1 VGIDLTTVSV
11 SLDILT
17 VNAEAG
23 PDTLPTD
30 IQAIEPIAIWTEST
44 VGRVPIDIDMSD
56 TNITSRYAEN
66 YSPAIAYGTEKF
78 STDKIQ
84 IPIIKDIDPL
94 SLISQS
100 QDLSIST
107 TNTVASTREIP
118 ATSLSLNISNATP
131 SHYTENLTNGTMIRL
146 EDKTEIISNN
156 ATKTS
161 HLIKTNLVPIQIKG
175 FNTRSPI
182 IQNLSKVNINISGHT
197 DPAATDL
204 LGAAGA
210 FEMTLTNHTNQVADG
225 SNPVFNE
232 LFDTPGTHSW
242 TCPAGVS
249 SVSVVCVGAGGSGG
263 WQWSSGGGGG
273 GGLGWKN
280 NIAVT
285 AGQSYSVVVGDHGGE
300 VANAYNATTG
310 IGGNSYFISTSTVC
324 GFGAGGGGLDYAGNT
339 KSTGHGAHGGG
350 YSGDGGGAGGDGA
363 VGGGWTEG
371 GGGAGGYSGDGAS
384 RQTNTTASGGGGG
397 AGQYYS
403 STYGVGA
410 GGGVGVHGEGT
421 SGTTFANGTGYGGK
435 GGSGGGDGM
444 AGESAERS
452 SSNIW
457 TRSALDNTTVRN
469 TIVGGQY
476 GGGGGGSGTTRGGG
490 PGGTGA
496 VKLVF
501 KTSGSAT
508 LEFPSTNVGEIPT
521 AGTTTTQVSNPIPV
535 FVENPSHTY
544 SRSETINSN
553 FDKITFDTKL
563 SKNYGSSY
571 PINNLDSILTNNGV
585 DDEFITQKFPSL
597 RFDIKNTIFPSIGN
611 SKLPKQQFSK
621 ISFDT
626 KLLKNYGSGYHLKDL
641 PIETV
646 PVTGRNSIRN
656 DFERLSVE
664 TKNEIFTN
672 NIIKLENFKI
682 NRVSI
687 MSETDKSATSPV
699 FCNSLSFN
707 FRIKGSDYTE
717 WGHFT
722 DNHIKTMKVLTK
734 FNDPRLT
741 SVSSSSS
748 SSSSEGDSESSGSNG
763 TGPVQTWN

>member
-1 VGIDLTTVSV
+1 MGIDLTTVSV

-23 PDTLPTD
+23 PDTLPAD

-66 YSPAIAYGTEKF
+66 YSPVIAYGTEKF

-84 IPIIKDIDPL
+84 IPTIKDIDPL

-118 ATSLSLNISNATP
+118 ATSLSLNISNANP

-161 HLIKTNLVPIQIKG
+161 HLIKTNLVPIHIKG
-175 FNTRSPI
+175 YGSRSPI
-182 IQNLSKVNINISGHT
+182 IQNLSKVNINTSGHT
-197 DPAATDL
+197 DPTATDL

-210 FEMTLTNHTNQVADG
+210 FEMTLTNHTNQVADA
-225 SNPVFNE
+225 SNPLFNE

-350 YSGDGGGAGGDGA
+350 YAGDGGGAGGDGA

-421 SGTTFANGTGYGGK
+421 SGTTFGNGTGYGGK

-476 GGGGGGSGTTRGGG
+476 GGGGGGSGTSRGGG
-490 PGGTGA
+490 PGGTGV
-496 VKLVF
+496 VKLVY
-501 KTSGSAT
+501 KTSGSTT
-508 LEFPSTNVGEIPT
+508 LEFPSTNVGEVASPET
-521 AGTTTTQVSNPIPV
+521 STTQVTDPQPV
-535 FVENPSHTY
+535 FSYSSFPTNLGIERTLANNSIITSRTTQTPTIYPNSGVTIQTSATTRAAITNNMNNLSVTTNPLGFFDNMPTTVP
-544 SRSETINSN
+544 TIN
-553 FDKITFDTKL
+553 TTL
-563 SKNYGSSY
+563 
-571 PINNLDSILTNNGV
+571 
-585 DDEFITQKFPSL
+585 
-597 RFDIKNTIFPSIGN
+597 
-611 SKLPKQQFSK
+611 
-621 ISFDT
+621 
-626 KLLKNYGSGYHLKDL
+626 
-641 PIETV
+641 
-646 PVTGRNSIRN
+646 
-656 DFERLSVE
+656 
-664 TKNEIFTN
+664 
-672 NIIKLENFKI
+672 
-682 NRVSI
+682 
-687 MSETDKSATSPV
+687 KSAPSFPKSINVSKDVTFGAPS
-699 FCNSLSFN
+699 FCNSVTQTIFIANEEPLGFFTEDGISF
-707 FRIKGSDYTE
+707 FAE
-717 WGHFT
+717 LT
-722 DNHIKTMKVLTK
+722 DQ
-734 FNDPRLT
+734 NDPRLASGT
-741 SVSSSSS
+741 SSGGEGGAG
-748 SSSSEGDSESSGSNG
+748 EGDSDDSGG
-763 TGPVQTWN
+763 TSGPVQTWT

>member
-1 VGIDLTTVSV
+1 MSIDLTTVSV

-17 VNAEAG
+17 VNVEAG
-23 PDTLPTD
+23 PDSLPLD
-30 IQAIEPIAIWTEST
+30 IQAIEPISIWTTSSASDGKLTEENYKNTSIKT
-44 VGRVPIDIDMSD
+44 TYADNYQYPHVLIDSEISQKTAIFVNTSNNYEKGIHQDPISVPIDIKGFNTRDTIVKKSIPTSFITDNEVGPVAPDGTKQVFDMV
-56 TNITSRYAEN
+56 TFN
-66 YSPAIAYGTEKF
+66 
-78 STDKIQ
+78 
-84 IPIIKDIDPL
+84 
-94 SLISQS
+94 
-100 QDLSIST
+100 SIN
-107 TNTVASTREIP
+107 NT
-118 ATSLSLNISNATP
+118 
-131 SHYTENLTNGTMIRL
+131 
-146 EDKTEIISNN
+146 
-156 ATKTS
+156 TKTS
-161 HLIKTNLVPIQIKG
+161 HFIKTNLVPIQIKG

-197 DPAATDL
+197 DPTATDL

-225 SNPVFNE
+225 SNPLFNE

-285 AGQSYSVVVGDHGGE
+285 AGQSYTVVVGDHGGE

-310 IGGNSYFISTSTVC
+310 MGGNSYFISTSTVC

-350 YSGDGGGAGGDGA
+350 YAGDGGGAGGNGA
-363 VGGGWTEG
+363 VGGSWTHG

-384 RQTNTTASGGGGG
+384 RNTNTSASGGGGG

-421 SGTTFANGTGYGGK
+421 SGTTFADGTGYGGK

-457 TRSALDNTTVRN
+457 TRSAYDNTTVRN
-469 TIVGGQY
+469 TIIGGQY
-476 GGGGGGSGTTRGGG
+476 GGGGGGSGTSRGGG

-496 VKLVF
+496 VKLVY

-544 SRSETINSN
+544 SRDETINHI
-553 FDKITFDTKL
+553 FKRL
-563 SKNYGSSY
+563 SINTEKNNTSGSSY
-571 PINNLDSILTNNGV
+571 NTN
-585 DDEFITQKFPSL
+585 EIPFIISQTSAGPAMEKYFDRLSL
-597 RFDIKNTIFPSIGN
+597 NTCITYP
-611 SKLPKQQFSK
+611 
-621 ISFDT
+621 
-626 KLLKNYGSGYHLKDL
+626 YGSGYSLK
-641 PIETV
+641 ETDIYIKNGGFSGSNIKTQV
-646 PVTGRNSIRN
+646 S
-656 DFERLSVE
+656 ERLSIV
-664 TKNEIFTN
+664 
-672 NIIKLENFKI
+672 
-682 NRVSI
+682 
-687 MSETDKSATSPV
+687 SETDKSSTSPV
-699 FCNSLSFN
+699 FCNSISFS
-707 FRIKGSDYTE
+707 FRIKGTDDTE

>member
-1 VGIDLTTVSV
+1 MGIDLTTVSV

-23 PDTLPTD
+23 PETLPSD

-44 VGRVPIDIDMSD
+44 EGRVPIDIDMSD
-56 TNITSRYAEN
+56 INITSRYSEN
-66 YSPAIAYGTEKF
+66 YSPIIAYGTEKF
-78 STDKIQ
+78 STKIQ
-84 IPIIKDIDPL
+84 IPTIKSIDPL
-94 SLISQS
+94 SLINQT
-100 QDLSIST
+100 QDLLIST
-107 TNTVASTREIP
+107 TNAVASTREIP
-118 ATSLSLNISNATP
+118 ATSFSLNISNANPT
-131 SHYTENLTNGTMIRL
+131 HYTENLTNGTMIRL
-146 EDKTEIISNN
+146 EDKTRIISNN
-156 ATKTS
+156 
-161 HLIKTNLVPIQIKG
+161 HTNP
-175 FNTRSPI
+175 T
-182 IQNLSKVNINISGHT
+182 
-197 DPAATDL
+197 ATDL

-210 FEMTLTNHTNQVADG
+210 FEMTMTNHTNQVADG
-225 SNPVFNE
+225 SNPILNE

-249 SVSVVCVGAGGSGG
+249 SVSVVCVGAGGNGG

-280 NIAVT
+280 NISVT
-285 AGQSYSVVVGDHGGE
+285 AGQSYTVVVGDHGGE

-310 IGGNSYFISTSTVC
+310 MGGNSYFISTSTVC

-350 YSGDGGGAGGDGA
+350 YAGDGGGAGGNGA
-363 VGGGWTEG
+363 VGGSWTHG

-384 RQTNTTASGGGGG
+384 RNTNTSASGGGGG
-397 AGQYYS
+397 AGQYKS
-403 STYGVGA
+403 STWGVGA

-457 TRSALDNTTVRN
+457 TRSARDTTTVRN

-496 VKLVF
+496 VKLVY

-508 LEFPSTNVGEIPT
+508 LEFPSTNVSEIPT
-521 AGTTTTQVSNPIPV
+521 AGTTTTQVSDPIPV
-535 FVENPSHTY
+535 FVENPLHTY
-544 SRSETINSN
+544 SRDEKINHIFKRLS
-553 FDKITFDTKL
+553 IDTKL
-563 SKNYGSSY
+563 SENSNNFDYSS
-571 PINNLDSILTNNGV
+571 TN
-585 DDEFITQKFPSL
+585 ITY
-597 RFDIKNTIFPSIGN
+597 N
-611 SKLPKQQFSK
+611 SDNSVKIESK
-621 ISFDT
+621 RNM
-626 KLLKNYGSGYHLKDL
+626 NYGSGYLLKDL

-672 NIIKLENFKI
+672 NIIKLENFKF
-682 NRVSI
+682 NRLSI

-741 SVSSSSS
+741 S
-748 SSSSEGDSESSGSNG
+748 GTSSGGEGGGGGGGEGGEGGGSG

>member
-1 VGIDLTTVSV
+1 MGIDLTTVSV

-23 PDTLPTD
+23 PDTLPAD

-84 IPIIKDIDPL
+84 IPTIKDIDPL

-146 EDKTEIISNN
+146 EDKIEIISNN

-197 DPAATDL
+197 DPTATDL

-225 SNPVFNE
+225 SNPLFNE

-324 GFGAGGGGLDYAGNT
+324 GFGAGGGGLNYAGNT

-350 YSGDGGGAGGDGA
+350 YAGDGGGAGGDGA
-363 VGGGWTEG
+363 VSGSWTQG

-384 RQTNTTASGGGGG
+384 RYTGTAASGGGGG

-421 SGTTFANGTGYGGK
+421 SGTTFANGTGYGGR

-457 TRSALDNTTVRN
+457 TRSAYDNTTVRN
-469 TIVGGQY
+469 TIIGGQY
-476 GGGGGGSGTTRGGG
+476 GGGGGGSGTSRGGG

-501 KTSGSAT
+501 KTSGSDT
-508 LEFPSTNVGEIPT
+508 LEFPSTNVGVVASPET
-521 AGTTTTQVSNPIPV
+521 STTQVTNPEPV
-535 FVENPSHTY
+535 FSYSSFPSNLGVE
-544 SRSETINSN
+544 
-553 FDKITFDTKL
+553 K
-563 SKNYGSSY
+563 
-571 PINNLDSILTNNGV
+571 ILTNKSI
-585 DDEFITQKFPSL
+585 ITSGTTAVIPSNL
-597 RFDIKNTIFPSIGN
+597 PTNQLENISFNTILPQKSVTIYPNGGVVIQTHGNTRTPIINNMNNLSVTTNPLGFLDNMPTTVPTINTTLKSNPSFPKSINISKDVTFGAPSYCN
-611 SKLPKQQFSK
+611 SVSQTIFIANEEPLGFFTEDG
-621 ISFDT
+621 ISFFAE
-626 KLLKNYGSGYHLKDL
+626 L
-641 PIETV
+641 
-646 PVTGRNSIRN
+646 
-656 DFERLSVE
+656 
-664 TKNEIFTN
+664 
-672 NIIKLENFKI
+672 
-682 NRVSI
+682 
-687 MSETDKSATSPV
+687 TDQ
-699 FCNSLSFN
+699 
-707 FRIKGSDYTE
+707 
-717 WGHFT
+717 
-722 DNHIKTMKVLTK
+722 
-734 FNDPRLT
+734 NDPRLT
-741 SVSSSSS
+741 SGTSSGG
-748 SSSSEGDSESSGSNG
+748 EGGAGGGDSDDSGG
-763 TGPVQTWN
+763 TSGPVQTWT